1 MVENGSEGF
10 KYDGFED
17 FGGLNGYLFED
28 VVDSSSVEDPVMIN
42 DKNDILEVDLAS
54 FCIACLCI
62 YSLEPKWYFYQLRCL
77 IFRWKSTFE
86 AKVILPKD

>member
-28 VVDSSSVEDPVMIN
+28 VVDSSSVEDPVVIN
-42 DKNDILEVDLAS
+42 DKNDILEVDLANIDCVVVERLN
-54 FCIACLCI
+54 FVD
-62 YSLEPKWYFYQLRCL
+62 LE
-77 IFRWKSTFE
+77 S
-86 AKVILPKD
+86 